1 MEVRTGYFSYT
12 KKYEEMGYFCVSI
25 ARMTPKF
32 FKGVTFEDLAPSN
45 ILLARY
51 KKGQLSNEEFAY
63 AYINQI
69 KYLPFD
75 SIFNKLFELA
85 KSEKSKGIV
94 LLCYEK
100 SDNFCHR
107 HVLADYLNENFDMNI
122 SELNIN

>member
-1 MEVRTGYFSYT
+1 
-12 KKYEEMGYFCVSI
+12 
-25 ARMTPKF
+25 MTPKF

-51 KKGQLSNEEFAY
+51 KKGQLSNEEFDY

-100 SDNFCHR
+100 SDSFCHR